1 MSGLLRNLIT
11 MIAAYFSR
19 KRFSVSSTV
28 TCHFR
33 ITPFDCGTSVLKSDK
48 YFQLAESAQLDY
60 LIKTGLFKRLRSEG
74 LSFVNASQLIK
85 FMKPVGMFKRVRVE
99 TKIYYADEK
108 FAYFSHSIFIQD
120 HQCSDVLV
128 KMKFK
133 KGSLTI
139 PPSVLIGQSQHNTP
153 RHLNAWNQALEAM

>member
-1 MSGLLRNLIT
+1 
-11 MIAAYFSR
+11 
-19 KRFSVSSTV
+19 
-28 TCHFR
+28 
-33 ITPFDCGTSVLKSDK
+33 
-48 YFQLAESAQLDY
+48 LDY
-60 LIKTGLFKRLRSEG
+60 LIKTGLFKKLRSEG
-74 LSFVNASQLIK
+74 ISFVNASQLIK

-133 KGSLTI
+133 KRALTI
-139 PPSVLIGQSQHNTP
+139 PPSVLIGQSQIDTP
-153 RHLNAWNQALEAM
+153 SHLQAWNQALEAM